1 MNSDKT
7 ELKILYA
14 AQELFFRYGIKRI
27 TMDDIAKHLSV
38 SKKTIYQYFEDKN
51 KIVDS
56 LCAVSLTE
64 NEAKFRQIAENS
76 KDSIHEML
84 EAAKYMTEIFSKI
97 NPVFFYDLQKLYPAA
112 WKRFN
117 DFKNSNVM
125 SMLKDNLNAGIQKGY
140 YRKDINVELM
150 AKYRIIQVDLIF
162 TPDIFSNASYSLA
175 IINEALLDN
184 FMHGITTLKGHR
196 LINKYKQIQEEEE

>member
-1 MNSDKT
+1 MSSDKI

-27 TMDDIAKHLSV
+27 TMDDIARHLSV

-64 NEAKFRQIAENS
+64 NEEKFRQIAES
-76 KDSIHEML
+76 RKDPIHEML
-84 EAAKYMTEIFSKI
+84 ETAKFMTETFSKI
-97 NPVFFYDLQKLYPAA
+97 NPVFFYDLQKLYPSA

-117 DFKNSNVM
+117 DFKNSKIM
-125 SMLKDNLNAGIQKGY
+125 TMLKDNLEVGIQKGF
-140 YRKDINVELM
+140 YRKNINIELM
-150 AKYRIIQVDLIF
+150 AQYRIIQVDLTF
-162 TPDIFSNASYSLA
+162 SPDVFSNSAYSIA
-175 IINEALLDN
+175 EINEAMLDN

-196 LINKYKQIQEEEE
+196 LINKYKHIQEEEE